1 MDLRA
6 LTGVTAAGVIIL
18 CAGTAAAQPPAPEPV
33 QLGASIYARNCSA
46 CHGARMLD
54 PQGAFDLRKFPH
66 DERERF
72 MTSVK
77 RGKNQMPPWGDL
89 LKPEEL
95 EALWAYVI
103 SAESVYGH

>member
-1 MDLRA
+1 
-6 LTGVTAAGVIIL
+6 
-18 CAGTAAAQPPAPEPV
+18 
-33 QLGASIYARNCSA
+33 
-46 CHGARMLD
+46 MLD

-72 MTSVK
+72 MTSVT

-89 LKPEEL
+89 LKQEDL
-95 EALWAYVI
+95 DALWAYVI

>member
-6 LTGVTAAGVIIL
+6 LTGLIIFL
-18 CAGTAAAQPPAPEPV
+18 AVAPALGQAPAPEAV
-33 QLGASIYARNCSA
+33 QIGASIYARNCSA